1 MWILD
6 SEGDLL
12 DGMRFLHY
20 RSVSYVL
27 TIFEESASG
36 CDLGRSISLVGQGKM
51 AVLSPFPPPQLYCT
65 NRPFLSPTCH
75 TTQLDIAKAHG
86 DRSLFR

>member
-1 MWILD
+1 MPSRAFDVVCTLTATTGKSHLNWPPLMWILD

-36 CDLGRSISLVGQGKM
+36 CDLGRSISLVG
-51 AVLSPFPPPQLYCT
+51 
-65 NRPFLSPTCH
+65 
-75 TTQLDIAKAHG
+75 
-86 DRSLFR
+86 